1 MAGCFGSCWGSFT
14 DEVRKLRRPVY
25 VRGRAFKRARYN
37 EKQVTIEFENLIDE
51 DDFEP
56 RPRRLL
62 TEDEQKL
69 ISERKYNQLA
79 EQQKRIDAEIDARL
93 KKQEDDLRIEEEA
106 YYEAKREASK
116 AARQAKSQGG
126 MSNGAK
132 TAPFSSVLDDV
143 SLSSWKSD
151 VSVTSSNL
159 DEEDFDAFLE
169 KVKAR
174 SLSSKPAVS
183 LSSGVAT
190 LPTES
195 WESALEATRIAGKSL
210 DSFTHP
216 STEDGSKDTDR

>member
-37 EKQVTIEFENLIDE
+37 EKQVTIEFENLID
-51 DDFEP
+51 
-56 RPRRLL
+56 
-62 TEDEQKL
+62 
-69 ISERKYNQLA
+69 
-79 EQQKRIDAEIDARL
+79 
-93 KKQEDDLRIEEEA
+93 EA

-151 VSVTSSNL
+151 VSVTRRVL
-159 DEEDFDAFLE
+159 TEDEQKLISERKYNQLAEQQKRIDAEIDARLKKQEDDLRIEEERLALFL
-169 KVKAR
+169 
-174 SLSSKPAVS
+174 AVS